1 MYKIS
6 SLSIYIHT
14 HIYTLHRAGSLCCL
28 AETAPASKS
37 FSHVQLFV
45 TSGTIARQAP
55 LSMGFSRLE
64 YWCGLPCPPPGD
76 RPNPGIKPMSLMPP
90 ALAGRF
96 LTTEPPGEPQIEALL
111 APKGKDTNQHL
122 LGTSGLPCWLYPQN
136 TYVPF
141 TI

>member
-6 SLSIYIHT
+6 SLYIYIHT

-55 LSMGFSRLE
+55 LSMGFSRQE
-64 YWCGLPCPPPGD
+64 YRTGSPYPPPGD
-76 RPNPGIKPMSLMPP
+76 RPNPGIKPVSLMSP
-90 ALAGRF
+90 ALAGGF
-96 LTTEPPGEPQIEALL
+96 FTTSATWEAH
-111 APKGKDTNQHL
+111 GRN
-122 LGTSGLPCWLYPQN
+122 
-136 TYVPF
+136 
-141 TI
+141 